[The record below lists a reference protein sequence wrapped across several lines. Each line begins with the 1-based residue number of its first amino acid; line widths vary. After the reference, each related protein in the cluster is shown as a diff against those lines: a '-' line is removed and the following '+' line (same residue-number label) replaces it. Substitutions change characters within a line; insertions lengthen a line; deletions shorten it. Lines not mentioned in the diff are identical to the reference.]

1 MTIVCEYIYV
11 CRSKHKP
18 RIWFF
23 ELSKN
28 FSWCHCTMS
37 FATASRHHQTSFTRV
52 STICTMA
59 HLKRVSKSRGNADAA
74 ITQLNYNM
82 PFNNLA
88 PSYASNRNLIAFSRC
103 FSFGFA
109 FSANQN
115 RKRKPAK
122 YRWGFV
128 SVPLPKTCFNALK
141 KNKNKKINL
150 QQQQQQSRE
159 MKIYFRFL
167 IEANS

>member
-1 MTIVCEYIYV
+1 
-11 CRSKHKP
+11 
-18 RIWFF
+18 
-23 ELSKN
+23 
-28 FSWCHCTMS
+28 
-37 FATASRHHQTSFTRV
+37 
-52 STICTMA
+52 MA
-59 HLKRVSKSRGNADAA
+59 HLKRVSKSRGNADADDNAA

-122 YRWGFV
+122 YR
-128 SVPLPKTCFNALK
+128 
-141 KNKNKKINL
+141 
-150 QQQQQQSRE
+150 
-159 MKIYFRFL
+159 
-167 IEANS
+167 